1 MEMPREQTDKLK
13 RYLIN
18 ADPFLWGVLEK
29 RNKKERLEEI
39 KKLGFLKNYSQGSN
53 PTYNKVNQDLLV
65 ELGIEGIL
73 EYIVV
78 PKVHARIN
86 REVLRSFRRCWDQ
99 GQTPNKDYLKENKL
113 YRFRWVVWKEEKEPR
128 EPAHIFLQIDTDKDF
143 VERWTVFAGLW
154 FEEIEP
160 WFRETESHNDDKKQV
175 RSRGR

>member
-1 MEMPREQTDKLK
+1 MESRFTQLSDSYAAPPILSKKVWICMRHEVQYHPTIGRKSVQMEMPREQTDKLK

-73 EYIVV
+73 KYIVV
-78 PKVHARIN
+78 RKVRDRIN
-86 REVLRSFRRCWDQ
+86 REV
-99 GQTPNKDYLKENKL
+99 
-113 YRFRWVVWKEEKEPR
+113 RWKSDIIP
-128 EPAHIFLQIDTDKDF
+128 FF
-143 VERWTVFAGLW
+143 
-154 FEEIEP
+154 
-160 WFRETESHNDDKKQV
+160 KKM
-175 RSRGR
+175 SPI